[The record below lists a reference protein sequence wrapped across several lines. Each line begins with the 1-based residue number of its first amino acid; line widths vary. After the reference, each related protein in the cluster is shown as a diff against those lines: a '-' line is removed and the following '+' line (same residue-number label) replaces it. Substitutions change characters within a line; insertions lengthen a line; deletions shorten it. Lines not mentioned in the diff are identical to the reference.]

1 MIFTVLQPIV
11 FKFIINHMIDALG
24 RWFREKIG
32 GMRYAFHFFL
42 FLMKESVHFPWTK
55 RIGFKVLIMQIY
67 FTGVEALSVIALI
80 SLGIGAVIIIQ
91 GVAVLPRFGQSELM
105 YTILIMV
112 ITRELGPML
121 TAFIIT
127 ARSGSA
133 ITTELGNMVISH
145 EMEAYQS
152 IGIHPLSYLGV
163 PRLYGVILAML
174 FLNIYFNLFGLLGS
188 YLVASF
194 IHDIPFTDYSYYL
207 IQALTGEDILSA
219 FLKSI
224 VFGIIIA
231 VVSIYYGFNVNRA
244 VTEVPQNTIKSIGAS
259 ITYCIIADAVL
270 VVITRL

>member
-1 MIFTVLQPIV
+1 MIEQI
-11 FKFIINHMIDALG
+11 G
-24 RWFREKIG
+24 RWTREQFKAAA
-32 GMRYAFHFFL
+32 YAFNFFL
-42 FLMKESVHFPWTK
+42 FLLKETVHFPWNK
-55 RIGFKVLIMQIY
+55 RVGFKVLVMQIY

-80 SLGIGAVIIIQ
+80 SLGIGAVIIVQ
-91 GVAVLPRFGQSELM
+91 GMAILPMFGQSNLM

-145 EMEAYQS
+145 EMEAYMS
-152 IGIHPLSYLGV
+152 VGIHPVSYLGV

-194 IHDIPFTDYSYYL
+194 VHDIPFTDYL
-207 IQALTGEDILSA
+207 MNLVLALNPSDIISA

-224 VFGIIIA
+224 LFGLIIA

-244 VTEVPQNTIKSIGAS
+244 VTEVPQNTIKSIGMS
-259 ITYCIIADAVL
+259 ITLCIIADAVL
-270 VVITRL
+270 VIVTRL

>member
-1 MIFTVLQPIV
+1 
-11 FKFIINHMIDALG
+11 MIDALG
-24 RWFREKIG
+24 HWFREKLG
-32 GMRYAFHFFL
+32 AMRYAFHFFL
-42 FLMKESVHFPWTK
+42 FLLKESVHFPWTR

-67 FTGVEALSVIALI
+67 FTGVEALSVVALI

-91 GVAVLPRFGQSELM
+91 GVSVLPMFGQSDLM

-188 YLVASF
+188 YIVASF
-194 IHDIPFTDYSYYL
+194 IHDIPFRDYIYNL

-244 VTEVPQNTIKSIGAS
+244 VTEVPQKTIKSIGAS
-259 ITYCIIADAVL
+259 ITLCIVADAVL
-270 VVITRL
+270 VVVTRL